1 MKKIFK
7 TLLVLSAACALTACA
22 TKPITDDF
30 YAFRSQGIEF
40 LDKMEMSLL
49 KDNLSAHYSGE
60 TSVTSDFVHYEI
72 TKQTSLF
79 EINTEKDLVL
89 HTRRVIHE
97 IDEDKGNPE
106 PTYTS
111 STTIDQYLIFDSL
124 NGLVC
129 YTNNETTASKTK
141 EVVANFDMIESFYS
155 MAAEFGFETIF
166 GMELNMKSVIRMLM
180 INSCPDISLITDH
193 YFMLIGGLDH
203 VVEELEDNDTFK
215 ITRSKFNVDFKMNNM
230 TYDFSTEAIDT
241 DDWPDYA
248 TFTGE
253 ILNNRLYRATFD
265 SSSSTE
271 SEVTETKKLT
281 EIEYNS
287 IIQIPSDLDE
297 YVAI

>member
-7 TLLVLSAACALTACA
+7 TLLVLSAACTLTACA

-49 KDNLSAHYSGE
+49 KDNFSAHYSGE

-89 HTRRVIHE
+89 HARIVVHE

-106 PTYTS
+106 PTYIS

-124 NGLVC
+124 NGIVC

-155 MAAEFGFETIF
+155 MAAENGFETLF
-166 GMELNMKSVIRMLM
+166 GMELNMKAVIRMLM
-180 INSCPDISLITDH
+180 INFCPDIGLITDY
-193 YFMLIGGLDH
+193 YFMFIGGLDH
-203 VVEELEDNDTFK
+203 VVEETEDNDTFK
-215 ITRSKFNVDFKMNNM
+215 ITRSKFDVDFKMNNM
-230 TYDFSTEAIDT
+230 TYDFTTEAID
-241 DDWPDYA
+241 DDWPEHA

-253 ILNNRLYRATFD
+253 ILDNRLYRATFD
-265 SSSSTE
+265 SSSSIE
-271 SEVTETKKLT
+271 NEVTEIKKLT